1 MYNYEESIA
10 ILIERFPSLKS
21 AYEEDVDYY
30 QGLPYVFYEDVFLKY
45 IMDKVE
51 TYNEPKLSNIFDFIE
66 DMLENGDDKTKN
78 LVEVAV
84 VENLYYDS
92 QFAWKDKSLL
102 RFYGRLTK
110 KSFQECTQ

>member
-1 MYNYEESIA
+1 MYNYEESIT
-10 ILIERFPSLKS
+10 ILIARFPNLKLV
-21 AYEEDVDYY
+21 YEDDVDYY
-30 QGLPYVFYEDVFLKY
+30 EGLPYVFYEDVFSKY

-51 TYNEPKLSNIFDFIE
+51 TYNKSKLSDIFDFVE

-84 VENLYYDS
+84 VESLYYDDK
-92 QFAWKDKSLL
+92 FAWNDISLL

-110 KSFQECTQ
+110 QSFQECTQ